1 MEKIEFLSIFKKQ
14 AIHTEAKSNFLS
26 KLVILANFSTFQ
38 TRIQNLKKN
47 PSNGSVFPHGYLTIF
62 FLVFFLG
69 FEQKLEFCYSVRKLG
84 SRRIFKKVLLAS

>member
-62 FLVFFLG
+62 FSYFF
-69 FEQKLEFCYSVRKLG
+69 SVLNKSLN
-84 SRRIFKKVLLAS
+84 FATV